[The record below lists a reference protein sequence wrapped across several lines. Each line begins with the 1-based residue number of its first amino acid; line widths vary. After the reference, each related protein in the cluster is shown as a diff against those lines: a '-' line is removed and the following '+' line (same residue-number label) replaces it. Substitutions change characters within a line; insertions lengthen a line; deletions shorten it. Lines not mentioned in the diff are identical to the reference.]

1 MEYALWGEWERFK
14 REPGVVLIL
23 ILMEY
28 AQWVVDNFAEAKEVK
43 S

>member
-1 MEYALWGEWERFK
+1 MLNELNVK
-14 REPGVVLIL
+14 EPHILLRGVLIL

-28 AQWVVDNFAEAKEVK
+28 AQWVVINFEDGTQALM